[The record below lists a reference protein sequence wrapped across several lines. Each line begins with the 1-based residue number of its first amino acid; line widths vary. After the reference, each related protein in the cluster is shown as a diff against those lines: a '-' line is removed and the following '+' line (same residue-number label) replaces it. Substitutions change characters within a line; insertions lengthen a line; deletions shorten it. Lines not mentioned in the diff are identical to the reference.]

1 MNPAVPVLEVQQALA
16 HSASAAEMGAGMA
29 GAAGA
34 MPFAV
39 PPHEAASF
47 DQMMQ
52 RGVLTPP
59 APHGSEAGSLASKLV
74 LSEDEAL
81 QTVSNDALYMLS
93 HANEMSFN
101 QVAAASV
108 QMQIETASLQVDMS
122 MKISVVESSKGAL
135 ETLMKNQ

>member
-1 MNPAVPVLEVQQALA
+1 MNPGLPLLEVQQALA
-16 HSASAAEMGAGMA
+16 HSAAASGMGAGM
-29 GAAGA
+29 GGA
-34 MPFAV
+34 MPIAV

-47 DQMMQ
+47 DQLMQ
-52 RGVLTPP
+52 RGVLAPP
-59 APHGSEAGSLASKLV
+59 APHGSEAGSLATKLV